1 MTIKKVF
8 FILPELAIGGVEK
21 NTLNFANY
29 LSDHDYKIGVVYQR
43 ISDNIFKSKF
53 KSNIQ
58 LIQIKDLKLRKQ
70 IFEYIRIINT
80 EKPNI
85 IINSM
90 IFVHFVLICAKYLAK
105 SDVKILLKIET
116 NLRQDIKKRNKLLE
130 KICFKLLGKKFIQ
143 ISDGVICSS
152 KEIFIDFKN
161 RYFLNSP
168 EKVFLNYNPII
179 KSSDMPSFN
188 SKPNHP
194 FYKDK
199 NNVLISIGRLS
210 SEKGF
215 LELLAILTRLI
226 KKFHLKDLRLII
238 IGEGKYYEEIINF
251 ISENS
256 LENFVDVVGF
266 NDDFEK
272 FLYFSDTFVCNS
284 KYEGFNN
291 NIVHALNMGVY
302 VVSKDCDFGP
312 REILIDKA
320 YGRLVKTDEELE
332 TILLK
337 RLSQKNV
344 FNEYGF
350 RRSLD
355 FLSKKSADN
364 LKEIINSV

>member
-1 MTIKKVF
+1 MSTKKVF

-29 LSDHDYKIGVVYQR
+29 LSDHDYKIGIVYQR

-53 KSNIQ
+53 KRNIQ
-58 LIQIKDLKLRKQ
+58 LIQIKDWKLRKQ

-105 SDVKILLKIET
+105 SNVKIYLKIET
-116 NLRQDIKKRNKLLE
+116 NIKQDINKRNKLIE

-168 EKVFLNYNPII
+168 EKVFLNYNPVI
-179 KSSDMPSFN
+179 KSSDIPSFN

-194 FYKDK
+194 FYKNK
-199 NNVLISIGRLS
+199 NNVLISIGRLTP
-210 SEKGF
+210 EKGF
-215 LELLAILTRLI
+215 LELLTLYNGLI
-226 KKFHLKDLRLII
+226 KKFHLKNCKLII
-238 IGEGKYYEEIINF
+238 IGEGEYYEKITNF

-256 LENFVDVVGF
+256 LENFVDVVRF

-291 NIVHALNMGVY
+291 NIVHALNMGIY
-302 VVSKDCDFGP
+302 VISKDCDFGP
-312 REILIDKA
+312 REILIDEN
-320 YGRLVKTDEELE
+320 YGCLAKSDDEFEAL
-332 TILLK
+332 LLK

-350 RRSLD
+350 KRSLD
-355 FLSKKSADN
+355 FLISKSANN
-364 LKEIINSV
+364 LKEIINSP